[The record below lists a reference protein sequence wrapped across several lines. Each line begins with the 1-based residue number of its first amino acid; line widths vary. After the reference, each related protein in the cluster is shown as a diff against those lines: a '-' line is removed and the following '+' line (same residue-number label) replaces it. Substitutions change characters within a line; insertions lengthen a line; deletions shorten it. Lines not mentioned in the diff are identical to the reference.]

1 MNVLSSVVLV
11 VATLAMALGLGVV
24 TASLTPSLEAGG
36 DPAQTRLVVGF
47 SHGARGPSG
56 NLRGAGDDLSQPA
69 PMPMGQGG
77 RPSLAPLP
85 HVSATGPWKSPL
97 YPQNGVTV
105 WDRIRVSTQRDRRA
119 FLLGTAIQIHAGT
132 AGASPI
138 P

>member
-36 DPAQTRLVVGF
+36 DPAQTRLVECF

-56 NLRGAGDDLSQPA
+56 NLRGAGDHLSQPA
-69 PMPMGQGG
+69 PMPMGRGG
-77 RPSLAPLP
+77 RPSLASLP

-105 WDRIRVSTQRDRRA
+105 
-119 FLLGTAIQIHAGT
+119 
-132 AGASPI
+132 
-138 P
+138 

>member
-36 DPAQTRLVVGF
+36 DPAQTRLVVCF

-77 RPSLAPLP
+77 RPPGSPP

-105 WDRIRVSTQRDRRA
+105 WDRIRVSSAMGPARLLVGHRDSDPCRSGRRK
-119 FLLGTAIQIHAGT
+119 
-132 AGASPI
+132 PI